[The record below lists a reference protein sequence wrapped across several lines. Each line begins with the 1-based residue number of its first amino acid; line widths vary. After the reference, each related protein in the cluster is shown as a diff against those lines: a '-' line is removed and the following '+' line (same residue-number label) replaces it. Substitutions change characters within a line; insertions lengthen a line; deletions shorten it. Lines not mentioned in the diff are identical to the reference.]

1 MRRISNS
8 SFLTPEAARYLNEV
22 VREKRTKV
30 DDEIL
35 FAGLHDSKL
44 SKMNFKRNEKF
55 SSKYT
60 KRRQSKRRKKGRF
73 G

>member
-1 MRRISNS
+1 MREN
-8 SFLTPEAARYLNEV
+8 
-22 VREKRTKV
+22 RTKV
-30 DDEIL
+30 DEEL
-35 FAGLHDSKL
+35 LYAGLHDTKM

-60 KRRQSKRRKKGRF
+60 KRRQTKRRRKGRF

>member
-1 MRRISNS
+1 M
-8 SFLTPEAARYLNEV
+8 NEV
-22 VREKRTKV
+22 VREKKTKV
-30 DDEIL
+30 DEEIL
-35 FAGLHDSKL
+35 YAGLHDAKL